1 MSTRTPPKQVAD
13 VSEEQSLSAARRWFR
28 RLRAA
33 SAAGSTGIGLVLI
46 WVILTIMSPYFLT
59 SKNILNILLQ
69 ASVLAIL
76 AGGQTYALIAAEID
90 LSVGSVVALVGS
102 VAAIL
107 MVSYRIPW
115 PVALVAALIIGVLS
129 GGINGLFRT
138 RFGIPSFV
146 TTLALMGIA
155 RGIALVIT
163 KGESVYGLPS
173 GFRWIGQ
180 GHIGPIPV
188 PIVIAVVVL
197 AILHLLLSRTTFGLN
212 VYSVGGNAEAARLAG
227 VHVGRVRMIVLVLSG
242 LCAALGGVV
251 LASRLGSGSGTVGED
266 LLLDSI
272 AAVVIGGTSLMGG
285 LGTITGTAIGVVLIS
300 SIRNGLVL
308 LGVSA
313 FWQMAAIGALILVAV
328 FLDYLAKGSSRAA
341 TTQ

>member
-1 MSTRTPPKQVAD
+1 
-13 VSEEQSLSAARRWFR
+13 
-28 RLRAA
+28 
-33 SAAGSTGIGLVLI
+33 VLAFA
-46 WVILTIMSPYFLT
+46 SPYFLT
-59 SKNILNILLQ
+59 SQNILNILLQ

-107 MVSYRIPW
+107 MISIGLPW
-115 PVALVAALIIGVLS
+115 PLALVAALAVGVVT
-129 GGINGLFRT
+129 GGVAGIFRT
-138 RFGIPSFV
+138 RFGIPTFV
-146 TTLALMGIA
+146 TTLALMGIT

-163 KGESVYGLPS
+163 NGESIYGLPR
-173 GFRWIGQ
+173 GFRWLGQ

-188 PIVIAVVVL
+188 PILIALVVL
-197 AILHLLLSRTTFGLN
+197 TVLHLLLSRTKFGLN
-212 VYSVGGNAEAARLAG
+212 VYAIGGNAEAARLAG
-227 VHVGRVRMIVLVLSG
+227 VHVGRIRMIVMVLSG
-242 LCAALGGVV
+242 LCAAIGGIV

-285 LGTITGTAIGVVLIS
+285 VGTITGTAIGVVLIA

-341 TTQ
+341 S

>member
-1 MSTRTPPKQVAD
+1 VSTATPPRQAPAPGQGP
-13 VSEEQSLSAARRWFR
+13 STPTARRWIQR
-28 RLRAA
+28 VRAA

-46 WVILTIMSPYFLT
+46 WIVLAFASPYFLT

-107 MVSYRIPW
+107 MVTVGTPW
-115 PVALVAALIIGVLS
+115 PLAVLAALAVGVAT
-129 GGINGLFRT
+129 GGTAGAFRT
-138 RFGIPSFV
+138 RFAIPTFV

-163 KGESVYGLPS
+163 NGESIYGLPR
-173 GFRWIGQ
+173 GFRWLGQ

-188 PIVIAVVVL
+188 PIVIALVVL
-197 AILHLLLSRTTFGLN
+197 TVLHLLLSRTTFGLN
-212 VYSVGGNAEAARLAG
+212 VYAVGGNAEAAGLAG
-227 VHVGRVRMIVLVLSG
+227 VHVGRIRMIVMVLSG
-242 LCAALGGVV
+242 LCAAVGGVV

-285 LGTITGTAIGVVLIS
+285 VGTITGTVIGVVLIA

-313 FWQMAAIGALILVAV
+313 FWQMAAIGALILIAV
-328 FLDYLAKGSSRAA
+328 FLDYLAKGSSRVAA
-341 TTQ
+341 S

>member
-1 MSTRTPPKQVAD
+1 MSTTRPQKQAREVP
-13 VSEEQSLSAARRWFR
+13 EEQALPPARRWFR
-28 RLRAA
+28 RFRAA
-33 SAAGSTGIGLVLI
+33 SAAGSTGLGLVLI
-46 WVILTIMSPYFLT
+46 WIVLTIASPYFLT
-59 SKNILNILLQ
+59 SNNILNIFLQ

-76 AGGQTYALIAAEID
+76 ASGQTYALIAAEID

-102 VAAIL
+102 MAAIL
-107 MVSYRIPW
+107 MVTYTVPW
-115 PVALVAALIIGVLS
+115 PLAVLAALVIGVLS
-129 GGINGLFRT
+129 GGINGVFRT

-155 RGIALVIT
+155 RGIALVVT

-173 GFRWIGQ
+173 GFRWLGQ

-197 AILHLLLSRTTFGLN
+197 AVLHLVLSRTSFGLN

-227 VHVGRVRMIVLVLSG
+227 VHVSRVRMVVLVLSG

-251 LASRLGSGSGTVGED
+251 LAARLGSGSGTVGED

-285 LGTITGTAIGVVLIS
+285 IGTITGTAIGVILIA

-328 FLDYLAKGSSRAA
+328 FLDYLAKGSSREA
-341 TTQ
+341 TV

>member
-1 MSTRTPPKQVAD
+1 VSTTTSPKQAPTPPEGA
-13 VSEEQSLSAARRWFR
+13 STSTARRWLQR
-28 RLRAA
+28 ARAA

-46 WVILTIMSPYFLT
+46 WVVLAFASPYFLT
-59 SKNILNILLQ
+59 SQNILNILLQ

-107 MVSYRIPW
+107 MISIGLPW
-115 PVALVAALIIGVLS
+115 PLALVAALAVGVVT
-129 GGINGLFRT
+129 GGVAGIFRT
-138 RFGIPSFV
+138 RFGIPTFV

-163 KGESVYGLPS
+163 NGESIYGLPR
-173 GFRWIGQ
+173 GFRWLGQ

-188 PIVIAVVVL
+188 PILIALVVL
-197 AILHLLLSRTTFGLN
+197 TVLHLLLSRTKFGLN
-212 VYSVGGNAEAARLAG
+212 VYAIGGNAEAARLAG
-227 VHVGRVRMIVLVLSG
+227 VHVGRIRMIVMVLSG
-242 LCAALGGVV
+242 LCAAIGGIV

-285 LGTITGTAIGVVLIS
+285 VGTITGTAIGVVLIA

-341 TTQ
+341 S